1 MRDFAR
7 GFYKSI
13 LWQEARRSV
22 MERDHWLCQDCLAK
36 GQLTPAE
43 EVHHVLP
50 LTPDNIT
57 DPEIS
62 LNPANLIALCRNC
75 HRERHV
81 ELYAQGRK
89 LGGRRARRFT
99 VDEWGRVRAKES
111 PLGRKPD
118 GGL

>member
-1 MRDFAR
+1 MQLLPMFLFMREFAKS
-7 GFYKSI
+7 FYKSI
-13 LWQEARRSV
+13 LWQDARRSI

-57 DPEIS
+57 DPDVS

-81 ELYAQGRK
+81 ELSAHKRK
-89 LGGRRARRFT
+89 LGGNRKRRYT
-99 VDEWGRVRAKES
+99 VDEWGRVKAR
-111 PLGRKPD
+111 
-118 GGL
+118 